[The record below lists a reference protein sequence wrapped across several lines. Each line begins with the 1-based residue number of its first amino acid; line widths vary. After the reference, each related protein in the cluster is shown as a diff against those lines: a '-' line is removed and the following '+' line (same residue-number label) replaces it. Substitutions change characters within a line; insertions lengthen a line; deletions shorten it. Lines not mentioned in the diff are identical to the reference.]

1 MGLILNNKNPVTKA
15 EAAKLN
21 GKKGGRPRKH
31 PLPVAPIEAS
41 KPIDARAQTQPDPK
55 TDETH
60 ETHSAPV
67 DVLESF
73 ENPYGLTP
81 RELLFVEAYIGVAG
95 LNASEAYRLAG
106 FQCAPES
113 VGPNAGRL
121 IKKDRV
127 AKAVQARLSVRVQQL
142 RIMDGDEALMRITA
156 FARAD
161 IRKLFPPESPIAK
174 LPDDVAACIKSVTP
188 NKYGTRIELID
199 PLRASELMAK
209 VAGRLKETV
218 KVEHTLE
225 EIMAL
230 ANKPAEL
237 HDGTAA

>member
-1 MGLILNNKNPVTKA
+1 MTKA

-31 PLPVAPIEAS
+31 PLPVMAQAADTPSAPPVETHS
-41 KPIDARAQTQPDPK
+41 DP
-55 TDETH
+55 ETH
-60 ETHSAPV
+60 ETHETCQAPV
-67 DVLESF
+67 EVLDSF
-73 ENPYGLTP
+73 ENPFGLTP
-81 RELLFVEAYIGVAG
+81 RELLFVEAYVGVAG

-127 AKAVQARLSVRVQQL
+127 AAAVHARLAARVQQL
-142 RIMDGDEALMRITA
+142 RIMDGDEALARITT

-161 IRKLFPPESPIAK
+161 IRKLFPPESAIAK
-174 LPDDVAACIKSVTP
+174 LDDATAACIKSVTP
-188 NKYGTRIELID
+188 NKYGIRIELVD
-199 PLRASELMAK
+199 PLRANELMAK
-209 VAGRLKETV
+209 VAGKLKETV

-230 ANKPAEL
+230 ANKAPEL
-237 HDGTAA
+237 PQEGTAA

>member
-1 MGLILNNKNPVTKA
+1 MTKA

-31 PLPVAPIEAS
+31 PLPVPVVAAEPAAVDPLE
-41 KPIDARAQTQPDPK
+41 TQSDPK
-55 TDETH
+55 THETH
-60 ETHSAPV
+60 ETRETPV
-67 DVLESF
+67 ELLESF

-81 RELLFVEAYIGVAG
+81 RELLFVEAYVGVAG

-127 AKAVQARLSVRVQQL
+127 ANAVKARLSARVQQL
-142 RIMDGDEALMRITA
+142 RIMDGDEALARITQ

-161 IRKLFPPESPIAK
+161 IRKLFPPESRSRK
-174 LPDDVAACIKSVTP
+174 LPDEVAACIKSVTP
-188 NKYGTRIELID
+188 NKFGCG
-199 PLRASELMAK
+199 SS
-209 VAGRLKETV
+209 
-218 KVEHTLE
+218 
-225 EIMAL
+225 
-230 ANKPAEL
+230 
-237 HDGTAA
+237 